1 MLEMS
6 TSGLM
11 SGEGKRAG
19 AFALRTAPFLD
30 STPCPRSKMRQG
42 LQWRGVRGIQ
52 QSEMHAS
59 GLSTGS
65 AKFRILSG
73 DPAFRFEL
81 VPRYRAPGA
90 RRSRAARPT
99 IRSSRKPARAF
110 KIDSHR
116 DSDPDGLSA
125 AAFFGIANTGQRKA
139 PMRRVSVMRN
149 GGLQNFGGRLRST
162 AWH

>member
-30 STPCPRSKMRQG
+30 STPCPRLKMRQG

-73 DPAFRFEL
+73 DPEFRFEL
-81 VPRYRAPGA
+81 DA
-90 RRSRAARPT
+90 RRRRMSVNEGLVNWKHQNSGSCLGSQASDSNSWR
-99 IRSSRKPARAF
+99 RSSRPRFRTAISSAPAA
-110 KIDSHR
+110 
-116 DSDPDGLSA
+116 
-125 AAFFGIANTGQRKA
+125 
-139 PMRRVSVMRN
+139 
-149 GGLQNFGGRLRST
+149 T
-162 AWH
+162 A